1 MTRVSSQKNRGNDQ
15 TSDQGTSKG
24 SRDSMM
30 LLGEAAGVV
39 VTRERRE
46 KEEEEKNTSGF
57 PHREGLTSVLTHP
70 CLPSASTMIL
80 FA

>member
-1 MTRVSSQKNRGNDQ
+1 
-15 TSDQGTSKG
+15 
-24 SRDSMM
+24 MM

-39 VTRERRE
+39 VTRERRK